1 MTCRQCLPGWAA
13 PAPADT
19 NGVAAMV
26 VAAGASP
33 TMATLTTITARWVNL
48 TMTHSLPRLDQQEMY
63 RPRAELPQ
71 IPVRKPQRAY
81 APSALVMTLDPRHII
96 PLTILAR
103 LSRNRQ
109 PTDLNKSS

>member
-1 MTCRQCLPGWAA
+1 
-13 PAPADT
+13 
-19 NGVAAMV
+19 MV
-26 VAAGASP
+26 VAAGASQA
-33 TMATLTTITARWVNL
+33 MATLTTITARWMNL
-48 TMTHSLPRLDQQEMY
+48 TMTRSLPRSDQQVIS

-81 APSALVMTLDPRHII
+81 APSALVMTLDPRHIV

-109 PTDLNKSS
+109 PTT